1 MEGNIQEPTEH
12 ERKVADEEA
21 RESGRKPDEPEA
33 EDWRREADVASPTDY
48 ETEIEAERRA
58 TDAEQIEEEESEKE
72 PFTTGRASLLSPR
85 GSAGKR
91 GEDAPSQPRRS

>member
-33 EDWRREADVASPTDY
+33 EDWRREADVDAPTDY
-48 ETEIEAERRA
+48 ETEIEAERRG
-58 TDAEQIEEEESEKE
+58 TDAEHIHEEESEKE
-72 PFTTGRASLLSPR
+72 PFTTGRF
-85 GSAGKR
+85 
-91 GEDAPSQPRRS
+91 PSEPTR